1 MSVINASPLIHVS
14 LVLPGGLA
22 ALPGLAGEI
31 IVPREVGE
39 ELAAGMQKDD
49 TWLQVQGVTGLT
61 CRTESVPLHPLLAS
75 QLDRGEAAV
84 IQTALD
90 ESIPT
95 VILDERK
102 ARRLARAM
110 GLKVTGTPGIVLL
123 AKQRGVLPSVR
134 AAIHAL
140 RQHGIWLEAA
150 LEMRVISLSGE

>member
-1 MSVINASPLIHVS
+1 M
-14 LVLPGGLA
+14 
-22 ALPGLAGEI
+22 
-31 IVPREVGE
+31 REKSSFPVKW
-39 ELAAGMQKDD
+39 AKN
-49 TWLQVQGVTGLT
+49 WRQVCRRTTHGCKCRVTGIT
-61 CRTESVPLHPLLAS
+61 RRTESVPLHPLLAS

-102 ARRLARAM
+102 ARRLAIAM
-110 GLKVTGTPGIVLL
+110 GLKVTGTLGIVLL

-150 LEMRVISLSGE
+150 LETRVISLSGE